1 MKVFDFDNT
10 LYRGES
16 SLDFSLYMIH
26 RNKKILLY
34 LPVIFSNAVRYKLC
48 LVGKEE
54 LEKTIN
60 DYMKIL
66 IRSRE
71 EILDLVTSFWARNAR
86 KLDRRMISLIEP
98 EDVIVT
104 AGPSFLLDGI
114 RSQLRTD
121 HILSSEVDL
130 ERKEIIHFN
139 FKDNKVRRFREIY
152 GSRNIDRFY
161 TDSYNDKAMMDISK
175 RVYLV
180 KNGKITRVK

>member
-16 SLDFSLYMIH
+16 SLDFSLYMIR
-26 RNKKILLY
+26 RNRKILLY
-34 LPVIFSNAVRYKLC
+34 LPVILSNAVRYKLC

-54 LEKTIN
+54 LERTIN

-71 EILDLVTSFWARNAR
+71 EILSLVDGFWASHAQR
-86 KLDRRMISLIEP
+86 LDRRMLALIGP

-104 AGPSFLLDGI
+104 AGPSFLLNGI
-114 RSQLRTD
+114 RDRLGTE

-130 ERKEIIHFN
+130 DRREILHFN
-139 FKDNKVRRFREIY
+139 FKDNKVTKFREIY
-152 GSRNIDRFY
+152 GRQKIDCFY

-175 RVYLV
+175 RVYIV
-180 KNGKITRVK
+180 KNGKVRRVK

>member
-16 SLDFSLYMIH
+16 SLDFSLYMIS

-60 DYMKIL
+60 NYMKIL
-66 IRSRE
+66 IRNRE
-71 EILDLVTSFWARNAR
+71 EILNLVTSFWARHAH
-86 KLDRRMISLIEP
+86 KLDRRMLSLIEP

-104 AGPSFLLDGI
+104 ASPSFLLDGI
-114 RSQLRTD
+114 RNHLGTGN
-121 HILSSEVDL
+121 ILSSEVDL
-130 ERKEIIHFN
+130 DRKEIIHFN
-139 FKDNKVRRFREIY
+139 FKDNKVQSFRETY
-152 GSRNIDRFY
+152 GNQNIDRFY

-180 KNGKITRVK
+180 KSGKILRVK